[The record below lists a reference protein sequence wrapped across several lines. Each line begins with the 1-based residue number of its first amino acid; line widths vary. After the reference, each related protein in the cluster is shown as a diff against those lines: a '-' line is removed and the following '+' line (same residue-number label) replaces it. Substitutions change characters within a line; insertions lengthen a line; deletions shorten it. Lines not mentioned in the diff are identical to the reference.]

1 MLTDRISSGTGSK
14 IMIATTNISN
24 ILWLGDSACDDPAL
38 VGGKSAH
45 LSRLAADYHVPS
57 GFCLTA
63 AAFDPH
69 YSADAPLPTVLAT
82 ALAAAYEAL
91 ARRAGFPD
99 VPIAVRSSAIDEDGD
114 LASFAGQYETELH
127 LVGVDAV
134 LGAIVRC
141 WASGRNERALAY
153 RKQQGLGTE
162 GVRLAVL
169 VQQLVMADTS
179 AVVFS
184 ANPIS
189 GNRDEVVVTASW
201 GLGESV
207 VSGTVTPD
215 TWVVRKADLTVK
227 EERIGAKERMTVA
240 VTGGTRE
247 VTVPRLLRERAS
259 LSRAQVAELA
269 KLAMEL
275 EEKMGRPV
283 DIETAYAR
291 EELFLLQ
298 CRPITT
304 LDKIG
309 ATPVA
314 DVSAT
319 VSG

>member
-1 MLTDRISSGTGSK
+1 MT
-14 IMIATTNISN
+14 IATTNVPN
-24 ILWLGDSACDDPAL
+24 ILWLGDRACGDPAQ

-45 LSRLAADYHVPS
+45 LSRLAADYRVPV

-63 AAFDPH
+63 AAFDPDH
-69 YSADAPLPTVLAT
+69 PAGAPLPA
-82 ALAAAYEAL
+82 ALAAALADAYEAL
-91 ARRAGFPD
+91 SRRVGLPD
-99 VPIAVRSSAIDEDGD
+99 VPVAVRSSALDEDGD
-114 LASFAGQYETELH
+114 LASFAGQHETELN

-153 RKQQGLGTE
+153 RKQQGLDTE
-162 GVRLAVL
+162 EVRLAVL
-169 VQQLVMADTS
+169 VQQLVLADNS

-184 ANPIS
+184 ANPIT

-215 TWVVRKADLTVK
+215 TWVVRKADLAVR

-240 VTGGTRE
+240 VPGGTRE
-247 VTVPRLLRERAS
+247 VPVPRLLRQRAS
-259 LSRAQVAELA
+259 LSGAQISELA
-269 KLAMEL
+269 RLAIGL
-275 EEKMGRPV
+275 EEKMGQHV
-283 DIETAYAR
+283 DIEAAYAG

-304 LDKIG
+304 LG
-309 ATPVA
+309 EAGGTSAA
-314 DVSAT
+314 DVSAA
-319 VSG
+319 VSV

>member
-1 MLTDRISSGTGSK
+1 M
-14 IMIATTNISN
+14 MIATTNVSN
-24 ILWLGDSACDDPAL
+24 ILWLGDRACDDPAQ
-38 VGGKSAH
+38 VGGKAAH
-45 LSRLAADYHVPS
+45 LSRLAANYPVPS

-63 AAFDPH
+63 AAFDPEH
-69 YSADAPLPTVLAT
+69 YGEAPLPTALAA

-91 ARRAGFPD
+91 AHRTGFPD
-99 VPIAVRSSAIDEDGD
+99 VPVAVRSSALDEDGD
-114 LASFAGQYETELH
+114 LASFAGQHETELN

-134 LGAIVRC
+134 LGAVVRC
-141 WASGRNERALAY
+141 WASGHNERALAY
-153 RKQQGLGTE
+153 RKQQGLDTE
-162 GVRLAVL
+162 EVRLAVL

-240 VTGGTRE
+240 VTAGTRE
-247 VTVPRLLRERAS
+247 VAVPRLLRERAS
-259 LSRAQVAELA
+259 LSRAQVTELA

-304 LDKIG
+304 LDEIG

-314 DVSAT
+314 NVSAS
-319 VSG
+319 VSV